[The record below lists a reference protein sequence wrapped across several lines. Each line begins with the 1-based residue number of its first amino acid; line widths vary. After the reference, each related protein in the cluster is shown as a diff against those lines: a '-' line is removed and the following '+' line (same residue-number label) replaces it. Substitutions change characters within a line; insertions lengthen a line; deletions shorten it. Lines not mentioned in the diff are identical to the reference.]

1 MQSEH
6 RSPVP
11 GTPGAESLTVPMTGA
26 AVLVV
31 DDNPVNRMMLARFVE
46 RLGCTVV
53 PVDDGSRALETARAG
68 AFDLILLDI
77 LMPGMD
83 GFAVL
88 SALKADPVLRAAP
101 VIVISALDDVA
112 DVARCLEL
120 GADDYMPKPFNPV
133 LLRARLAAA
142 LERKRLRAQQQA
154 DMRDAARLTD
164 ATLALATG
172 AYDPESLV
180 EVARRPDPL
189 GQLARSIQRLARAV
203 VLRES
208 GPEDR
213 R

>member
-1 MQSEH
+1 
-6 RSPVP
+6 
-11 GTPGAESLTVPMTGA
+11 
-26 AVLVV
+26 
-31 DDNPVNRMMLARFVE
+31 
-46 RLGCTVV
+46 
-53 PVDDGSRALETARAG
+53 
-68 AFDLILLDI
+68 
-77 LMPGMD
+77 
-83 GFAVL
+83 
-88 SALKADPVLRAAP
+88 

-112 DVARCLEL
+112 DVARCLDL

-164 ATLALATG
+164 ATLALAAG

-203 VLRES
+203 VLREPS
-208 GPEDR
+208 SEDSY
-213 R
+213 

>member
-1 MQSEH
+1 MQSENH
-6 RSPVP
+6 GPAPTVP
-11 GTPGAESLTVPMTGA
+11 GGAMPNAPMTGT

-31 DDNPVNRMMLARFVE
+31 DDNPVNRLMISRYVG

-53 PVDDGSRALETARAG
+53 PVEDGSRALETARAG

-88 SALKADPVLRAAP
+88 SALKADPALRVAP

-120 GADDYMPKPFNPV
+120 GADDYMPKPFTPI

-154 DMRDAARLTD
+154 DMQDATRLTE
-164 ATLALATG
+164 ATEALAAGT
-172 AYDPESLV
+172 YDPESLV
-180 EVARRPDPL
+180 AVARRPDPM

-203 VLRES
+203 VLRPPN
-208 GPEDR
+208 PEDGC
-213 R
+213 